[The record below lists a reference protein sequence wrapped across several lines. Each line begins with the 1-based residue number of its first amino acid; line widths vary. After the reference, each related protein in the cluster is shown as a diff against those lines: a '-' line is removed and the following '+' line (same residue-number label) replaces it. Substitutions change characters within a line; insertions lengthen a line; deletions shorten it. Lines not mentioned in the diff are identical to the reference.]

1 MTLIKPRLTKFLH
14 ISIATIWYG
23 ACMFGACLYGSSLAF
38 AQPKDLE
45 LFSIR
50 SGESVRLSQLP
61 PQITLINFWRSD
73 CPPCVK
79 ELPMLIESTSKLGF
93 RLMTISVQTLSET
106 KSFWQ
111 AIPGNP
117 SQHIAL
123 IAPSNP
129 NGLLR
134 RFGNKSGAIHHSVL
148 LNAQN
153 EICSIRTGEINEKWI
168 AENLLKCQ

>member
-1 MTLIKPRLTKFLH
+1 MTLVKPRLSRFLH
-14 ISIATIWYG
+14 ISITIAWCG
-23 ACMFGACLYGSSLAF
+23 AYLFGACLYSASLAF

-50 SGESVRLSQLP
+50 NGESVQLSQLP
-61 PQITLINFWRSD
+61 SQITLINFWRSD

-79 ELPMLIESTSKLGF
+79 ELPMLVQSANSLGF
-93 RLMTISVQTLSET
+93 RLMTVSVQTLTET
-106 KSFWQ
+106 KSLWQ
-111 AIPGNP
+111 VVPGNP
-117 SQHIAL
+117 NQHIAL
-123 IAPSNP
+123 LAPSNP

-134 RFGNKSGAIHHSVL
+134 RFGNNSGAIPHSVL

-153 EICSIRTGEINEKWI
+153 EICSKRTGEINEKWI